1 MRALILTFLAIVAVQ
16 LVVAPPVDQKKK
28 DDEDKKGTS
37 EELDDFGLEYGRY
50 LQQVVQAL
58 EEDKEFAKKL
68 ENVSA
73 EQIKS
78 GHIAKELE
86 FVKHNVRSK
95 LDELK
100 RMEVDRLR
108 KLIREQM
115 ERTELGLY
123 RDEDGHLLNSP
134 DGRRWRTIPNHR
146 SGFEGG
152 VGDGNFWLGLNRKG
166 VKIPKHLD
174 IENPHSFEIEDLKKL
189 IQTATKDLEEIDRQR
204 REEFKKY
211 ELEKE
216 AKYRESL
223 RNMTEEQRKET
234 EKHHQEMIQKHKDHP
249 KVHHPGSKPQL
260 EQVWEDQDHMP
271 REEFNP
277 RTFFAMHDVNGD
289 GHLDVEEVEAILLP
303 EVKKLYNPNNEEDDP
318 AEMEEEFHRM
328 REHIFNETDKNK
340 DGLISLEEFLKMTEQ
355 PDFPNDEGWRDLGE
369 QAVYSEA
376 ELEEYMRQRQMQMLH
391 QQQYPQYYGDQ
402 RMYYDVG
409 NAQQGL
415 PPQINYQVPP
425 GGVPPHPGY
434 PSQKFQQEHPQQ
446 QFQQGHPQLHFQ
458 QGHPQQQFQQGHP
471 QQQFQQGHPQQQFQ
485 QGHPQQQFQ
494 QGHPQQQ
501 FQQGH
506 SQQQFQQGHPQ
517 QQFQQG
523 HPEPQFQQG
532 HPPNIQYQSPP
543 QLQQFQQGYP
553 QQQQRLPPQQ
563 ENPQQPLQ
571 QAQVQQDA
579 PQEQKVK
586 QAAGVLPQQAASV
599 NKKPSEKSN
608 LNPNQI
614 PNSDAKPV
622 VPQDGAAQAAAQQV
636 PPKN

>member
-1 MRALILTFLAIVAVQ
+1 MRALILTFLALVALQ

-28 DDEDKKGTS
+28 DGEDKKETP

-115 ERTELGLY
+115 ERTELGL
-123 RDEDGHLLNSP
+123 
-134 DGRRWRTIPNHR
+134 
-146 SGFEGG
+146 
-152 VGDGNFWLGLNRKG
+152 NRKG

-234 EKHHQEMIQKHKDHP
+234 EKHHEEMIQKHKDHP

-271 REEFNP
+271 KEEFNP

-328 REHIFNETDKNK
+328 REHIFNETDAH
-340 DGLISLEEFLKMTEQ
+340 LIGSTERYRYILIIGI
-355 PDFPNDEGWRDLGE
+355 DY
-369 QAVYSEA
+369 V
-376 ELEEYMRQRQMQMLH
+376 M
-391 QQQYPQYYGDQ
+391 
-402 RMYYDVG
+402 
-409 NAQQGL
+409 
-415 PPQINYQVPP
+415 
-425 GGVPPHPGY
+425 
-434 PSQKFQQEHPQQ
+434 
-446 QFQQGHPQLHFQ
+446 
-458 QGHPQQQFQQGHP
+458 
-471 QQQFQQGHPQQQFQ
+471 
-485 QGHPQQQFQ
+485 
-494 QGHPQQQ
+494 
-501 FQQGH
+501 
-506 SQQQFQQGHPQ
+506 
-517 QQFQQG
+517 
-523 HPEPQFQQG
+523 
-532 HPPNIQYQSPP
+532 
-543 QLQQFQQGYP
+543 
-553 QQQQRLPPQQ
+553 
-563 ENPQQPLQ
+563 
-571 QAQVQQDA
+571 
-579 PQEQKVK
+579 
-586 QAAGVLPQQAASV
+586 
-599 NKKPSEKSN
+599 
-608 LNPNQI
+608 
-614 PNSDAKPV
+614 
-622 VPQDGAAQAAAQQV
+622 
-636 PPKN
+636 